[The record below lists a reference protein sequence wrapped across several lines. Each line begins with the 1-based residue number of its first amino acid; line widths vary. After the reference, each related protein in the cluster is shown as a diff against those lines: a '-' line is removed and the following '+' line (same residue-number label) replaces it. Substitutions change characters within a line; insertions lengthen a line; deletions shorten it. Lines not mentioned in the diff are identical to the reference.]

1 MPFKAGLIET
11 DFLENEPIPK
21 NFDKII
27 SVYKKHSNELIM
39 FLLKKWTDSDLTK
52 KIEMYGKQWEKRNI
66 LSVLVKHQTHH
77 RGQMTILMRLQNIE
91 VPGTYR
97 P

>member
-1 MPFKAGLIET
+1 
-11 DFLENEPIPK
+11 
-21 NFDKII
+21 
-27 SVYKKHSNELIM
+27 M

-52 KIEMYGKQWEKRNI
+52 KIEMYGKQWEKRKI

-91 VPGTYR
+91 VPGTYG